1 MAPNPQVSTDDDTLD
16 VLLYYAQE
24 GIRLAEKSLNQK
36 PNSLSAAEIS
46 TFENHKKTIEAAPY
60 LIETYKEKLT
70 EHSALKRKMMA
81 VLKKCEAIIEAGGPD
96 SKKEFKEVIKE
107 IDVLTYKPEGEMV
120 IRPKDKR

>member
-1 MAPNPQVSTDDDTLD
+1 MIHWMFC
-16 VLLYYAQE
+16 YYAQE
-24 GIRLAEKSLNQK
+24 GIRLAEQSLNQK

-120 IRPKDKR
+120 IRPKDKK